1 MKYNICITLPI
12 KSTRIKEVRPI
23 VNKSL
28 KSKPNLIE
36 LRFDYISDVN
46 ALNVNFLRDL
56 LNIIH
61 PHAPV
66 IFTFRD
72 SSEGGQVDIGQKLR
86 FEILKMFIEV
96 KPDYVDIEM
105 NTNIKVLDEIIKSTL
120 QNEVNLIYSYHNFE
134 RTLTFDKAI
143 DLILNFNEIL
153 NHKLSFNQE
162 IFEGNIFKVI
172 FSAQNFLDNLIPLR
186 LCKEF
191 SNTNQKIISFCMG
204 PLGMFSRI
212 TCVFAGSFLTY
223 ASLEE
228 KTALGQINIDKMRE
242 FYELILKNKKN
253 K

>member
-46 ALNVNFLRDL
+46 ALNVSFLRDL

-72 SSEGGQVDIGQKLR
+72 SSEGGKVDIGQKLH

-96 KPDYVDIEM
+96 RPDYVDIEM
-105 NTNIKVLDEIIKSTL
+105 NTNIKILDIIIKSAFH
-120 QNEVNLIYSYHNFE
+120 NEVNLIYSYHNFE
-134 RTLTFDKAI
+134 KTLTFDEALNHI
-143 DLILNFNEIL
+143 RNFNKILSHNLSFDLEIL
-153 NHKLSFNQE
+153 
-162 IFEGNIFKVI
+162 EGNIYKVI
-172 FSAQNFLDNLIPLR
+172 FSAQSFEDNLIPLR

-191 SNTNQKIISFCMG
+191 SNSNQKIISFCMG
-204 PLGMFSRI
+204 PLGILSRI
-212 TCVFAGSFLTY
+212 TCVIAGSFLTY
-223 ASLEE
+223 AFLEE
-228 KTALGQINIDKMRE
+228 KTALGQINIEKMRE
-242 FYELILKNKKN
+242 FYDIF
-253 K
+253 

>member
-46 ALNVNFLRDL
+46 ALNVSFLRDL

-72 SSEGGQVDIGQKLR
+72 SSEGGKVDIGQKLH

-96 KPDYVDIEM
+96 RPDYVDIEM
-105 NTNIKVLDEIIKSTL
+105 NTNIKILDIIIKSAFH
-120 QNEVNLIYSYHNFE
+120 NEVNLIYSYHNFE
-134 RTLTFDKAI
+134 KTLTFDEALNHI
-143 DLILNFNEIL
+143 RNFNKIL
-153 NHKLSFNQE
+153 SH
-162 IFEGNIFKVI
+162 
-172 FSAQNFLDNLIPLR
+172 NLCFYR
-186 LCKEF
+186 L
-191 SNTNQKIISFCMG
+191 
-204 PLGMFSRI
+204 
-212 TCVFAGSFLTY
+212 
-223 ASLEE
+223 
-228 KTALGQINIDKMRE
+228 
-242 FYELILKNKKN
+242 
-253 K
+253 